1 MALRDGPVRNC
12 SFKCTGT
19 SLFNGCSPTL
29 QTKSV
34 FHPKLV
40 AVRVQVVT
48 KMGFSLLLLLLGAL
62 LLSAEVPTQGVHN
75 SSGLR
80 MAVDA
85 DDSNPALGV
94 VVPGGPVSERSFK
107 ILFPEHVTARAR
119 GQREAK
125 HLYIFRPGR
134 RSDSPQWRKDGN
146 ALEYASDFGEVHF
159 AARAIVVDDGI
170 VFRYEFDNHSPI
182 DYDMVTAITD
192 PRFHGIFY
200 DPRLERTYVHHRDGF
215 DLLASETPAR
225 LTMPLKDW
233 FPVRYL
239 ASYTLPVPIERVQ
252 HRDGGITY
260 YYKSRLV
267 DVPMVATLSADR
279 TWVAASFAR
288 DPGNVWSNPE
298 LTCQHV
304 DPERRLLHDSHAVY
318 EVKIL
323 IFKGS
328 LEDALRK
335 VRAQREALK

>member
-1 MALRDGPVRNC
+1 MRL
-12 SFKCTGT
+12 
-19 SLFNGCSPTL
+19 
-29 QTKSV
+29 
-34 FHPKLV
+34 
-40 AVRVQVVT
+40 
-48 KMGFSLLLLLLGAL
+48 SLLLLLLGAL
-62 LLSAEVPTQGVHN
+62 VLAAQAPTPAVHN

-85 DDSNPALGV
+85 DDSDPALGV
-94 VVPGGPVSERSFK
+94 VMPDGPVSERSFK
-107 ILFPEHVTARAR
+107 ILFPEHVTVRAH
-119 GQREAK
+119 GQSEAK
-125 HLYIFRPGR
+125 QLYIFRPGR
-134 RSDSPQWRKDGN
+134 RGDSPQWRKAGN

-159 AARAIVVDDGI
+159 IARATVVDDGI
-170 VFRYEFDNHSPI
+170 VFRYEFNNHSAA

-192 PRFHGIFY
+192 PRFHRIFY

-225 LTMPLKDW
+225 LTMALKDW

-239 ASYTLPVPIERVQ
+239 ASYTVPVPIERVQ
-252 HRDGGITY
+252 HRDDGITY
-260 YYKSRLV
+260 YYKSRPV

-298 LTCQHV
+298 LTCQHA
-304 DPERRLLHDSHAVY
+304 DPERRLPHDSRAVY

-335 VRAQREALK
+335 VRAQREPLK